1 MASLKLSL
9 LTRSLS
15 TSSMVSQ
22 MVKPPIQVFGI
33 EGRYAHALFS
43 AASKQKQID
52 NVEKELK
59 SFQESSKA
67 DPKLKELIDNPT
79 IKRET
84 KSLAMKQIATAA
96 KYSSTTSNFL
106 QLLAENGRLR
116 KLNSMINAYNVIM
129 AAYRGEVTCEITT
142 ATPLKPDQQQ
152 KLEAV
157 LKAFVKPNEKI
168 LVTSKVNPAILG
180 GMLVS
185 IGDKYVD
192 MSIATKIK
200 RYTDVIS
207 AAV

>member
-67 DPKLKELIDNPT
+67 DPKLKELVDNPT
-79 IKRET
+79 IRRET

-116 KLNSMINAYNVIM
+116 KLDGMINAYNIIM